1 MNLIPL
7 LHFED
12 RTIQFFFW
20 FQDPDGEDF
29 DDTTTALRIVS
40 EVAEQADKTIKQGVK
55 YFYY

>member
-1 MNLIPL
+1 MNLILL
-7 LHFED
+7 LHFQE
-12 RTIQFFFW
+12 RTIQKIFW

-55 YFYY
+55 YFYH